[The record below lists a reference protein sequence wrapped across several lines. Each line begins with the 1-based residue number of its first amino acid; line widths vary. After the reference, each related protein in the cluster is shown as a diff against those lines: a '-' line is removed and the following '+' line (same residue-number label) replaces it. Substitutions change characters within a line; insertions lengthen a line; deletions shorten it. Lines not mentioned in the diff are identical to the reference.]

1 MVENLCGG
9 RVAGDKDRSKMLK
22 NEVVEELIHDGLEAR
37 RFGRKTFLQ
46 LDVFCET
53 SYQRNIISKTL
64 EAGRELSRTGSKH
77 DRIEARWENLK
88 LDEKSKFDIMELIRT
103 GAENYSGLITD
114 QKLTGRTEIRPMD
127 REARGGSLHVIRTC
141 CQPSNKLSVYRSSRC
156 CRAWKQYMQPDRWKH
171 KPDIWEEWWHP
182 ACVLAILKDMW
193 RTRCRRACVRSHA
206 ERHTGCHQP
215 EADWLPSLINTPRPQ
230 LISSH
235 PDLSKTMPREG
246 SVQMNSSRPVISF
259 DDQVEVLLRV
269 SSVQRV
275 KISRSSEARYSA
287 GKS

>member
-9 RVAGDKDRSKMLK
+9 RVAGDKDRSEMLK

-46 LDVFCET
+46 HEVFCET

-103 GAENYSGLITD
+103 GAEKYSGLITD

-127 REARGGSLHVIRTC
+127 REARGGSLHAIRTC

-156 CRAWKQYMQPDRWKH
+156 CRAWKQYMQPDSLTYGRSGGILHVSWPFWKTCGERGAAAH
-171 KPDIWEEWWHP
+171 AFGAMRSDTR
-182 ACVLAILKDMW
+182 AATNLK
-193 RTRCRRACVRSHA
+193 
-206 ERHTGCHQP
+206 
-215 EADWLPSLINTPRPQ
+215 LIV
-230 LISSH
+230 
-235 PDLSKTMPREG
+235 PREG
-246 SVQMNSSRPVISF
+246 SVQMNSSRPVSSF